1 MLAIAG
7 AVVVA
12 APVVAASLPD
22 GVLAELN
29 FARTQPQNYA
39 GALRA
44 YRQKFR
50 GNVVEDRREGVSAE
64 TAEGVRAVDDAIAF
78 LERQGPLPPLSRGD
92 VLAVSARDHAAAQGK
107 RGDVGH
113 LSADGAT
120 PGQRAVRRGGGIYVS
135 ETISY
140 GSATPV
146 SVVRQF
152 IVDDG
157 VADRS
162 HRRLIFT
169 PKMRF
174 AGVGCGKHRMFGTV
188 CVVDFSASRDGK
200 PVAGGR

>member
-1 MLAIAG
+1 MAG
-7 AVVVA
+7 AAMLVVA
-12 APVVAASLPD
+12 APVAAVSLPD

-39 GALRA
+39 ETLRA
-44 YRQKFR
+44 YRGKFR
-50 GNVVEDRREGVSAE
+50 GNLVDDRREGVNAVTS
-64 TAEGVRAVDDAIAF
+64 EGVRAVDEAIAF
-78 LERQGPLPPLSRGD
+78 LERQGALPPLSKGD
-92 VLAVSARDHAAAQGK
+92 VLALSARDHAAAQGR

-146 SVVRQF
+146 SVVRQL

-157 VADRS
+157 VADRG

-169 PKMRF
+169 PMMRF
-174 AGVGCGKHRMFGTV
+174 AGVGCGRHKVFGTV
-188 CVVDFSASRDGK
+188 CVVDYSASRDGK